1 MKDEKTVH
9 DPRLAACRSL
19 TDCER
24 CGKYT
29 NLEIDAVLEK
39 GGIRGADRALY
50 TAIVY
55 GVTER
60 RITLDHIISTLSA
73 REIDR
78 IDPYTKNA
86 LRVGLYQLLYLDRVP
101 DHAAVAQTVEACPK
115 GSRAFVNAILRTSIR
130 DGKKYPMPDES
141 AERANVEYSVPR
153 ELLALW
159 TERYG
164 DERAR
169 SLAAASLRRG
179 EVNLRVNTLRTST
192 EECLALLGEHAKA
205 SPLDRDVILFSGD
218 GETLRGGIA
227 RGLWFVEDVSSRLA
241 VRVLA
246 PTPGSVT
253 LDCCAAPGGRTA
265 ARDGRNPDPARAGA
279 ADFVLCDVPCS
290 GLGVISKKHDIK
302 YKNIRDIAGLPEIQ
316 YSILAASSSCVRD
329 GGALVYSTCTL
340 NPDENE
346 AVFERFL
353 REHADFVP
361 DDFSVSVCRS
371 RGGMYT
377 FFPDGGESDGFFVAR
392 AVKRKE
398 RS

>member
-1 MKDEKTVH
+1 M
-9 DPRLAACRSL
+9 
-19 TDCER
+19 
-24 CGKYT
+24 
-29 NLEIDAVLEK
+29 
-39 GGIRGADRALY
+39 
-50 TAIVY
+50 
-55 GVTER
+55 
-60 RITLDHIISTLSA
+60 
-73 REIDR
+73 
-78 IDPYTKNA
+78 
-86 LRVGLYQLLYLDRVP
+86 
-101 DHAAVAQTVEACPK
+101 
-115 GSRAFVNAILRTSIR
+115 
-130 DGKKYPMPDES
+130 
-141 AERANVEYSVPR
+141 
-153 ELLALW
+153 
-159 TERYG
+159 
-164 DERAR
+164 
-169 SLAAASLRRG
+169 
-179 EVNLRVNTLRTST
+179 
-192 EECLALLGEHAKA
+192 
-205 SPLDRDVILFSGD
+205 ILFSGD

-253 LDCCAAPGGRTA
+253 LDCCAAPGGKSFSCAIDMENRGTVYSFDLHENKLSLIRSGAERLGITVIRTA
-265 ARDGRNPDPARAGA
+265 ARDGRDPDPALAGA

-290 GLGVISKKHDIK
+290 GLGVISKKPDIK

-353 REHADFVP
+353 REHANFVP